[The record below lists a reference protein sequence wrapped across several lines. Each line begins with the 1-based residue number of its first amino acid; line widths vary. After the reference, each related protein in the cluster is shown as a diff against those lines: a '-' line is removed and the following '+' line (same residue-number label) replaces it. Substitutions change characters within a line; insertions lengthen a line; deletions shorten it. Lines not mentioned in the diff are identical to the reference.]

1 MPISKPTVFRYP
13 EVGVP
18 FLWPFSFFMGLEEAE
33 IEEVR
38 KSLKFLSEIEK
49 TQVEKPTPEWTTVN
63 TVEIELRTLR
73 LRNFSRP
80 GKGTLTTSGDIVE
93 DLAEG
98 GHIGLLMGKKAIQE
112 NWFRIAN
119 WIRQHTSSG
128 KA

>member
-1 MPISKPTVFRYP
+1 MTISKPTVFRYP

-38 KSLKFLSEIEK
+38 KSPKFPSEIEK
-49 TQVEKPTPEWTTVN
+49 IQAEKPTPKWTTVN

-73 LRNFSRP
+73 LRNFSCP
-80 GKGTLTTSGDIVE
+80 GKDTLTTSGDIVE

-98 GHIGLLMGKKAIQE
+98 RHNTPSRRA
-112 NWFRIAN
+112 
-119 WIRQHTSSG
+119 
-128 KA
+128 